1 VSVTPTTSVT
11 TNGHSMAIMS
21 STQTTTCDT
30 LVTTQSKVNSC
41 MVSTIPRKT
50 FTIRSEKAVRPPEP
64 VIRVSDSTLKRES
77 EAVFRPIEGPTVGS
91 TVGQS
96 VGPIVEPTNK
106 NFDTRSECSSASN
119 DLINNKAKQNFRIIL
134 SFNDNG
140 INALDFPSE
149 YENYFKVAFD
159 SRIWGFKSAIEM
171 FHSLPN
177 IFSIEINDKNET
189 LLHDSRFKRFDNPK
203 PVNKIGIDF
212 DSYFCF

>member
-1 VSVTPTTSVT
+1 
-11 TNGHSMAIMS
+11 
-21 STQTTTCDT
+21 
-30 LVTTQSKVNSC
+30 
-41 MVSTIPRKT
+41 MVSTIPKKT

-64 VIRVSDSTLKRES
+64 LIRVSDSTLKRES
-77 EAVFRPIEGPTVGS
+77 EAVFRPIEGPTVGP
-91 TVGQS
+91 T
-96 VGPIVEPTNK
+96 VEPTDN

-149 YENYFKVAFD
+149 YEKYFKVAFD

-189 LLHDSRFKRFDNPK
+189 LLHDSRFKRFENPK
-203 PVNKIGIDF
+203 PVNKIGINFLFFSF
-212 DSYFCF
+212 DLTFYLVLRFVHFLQIEGNRR